1 MCLEKLACI
10 FEKSDLKT
18 LSRTIK
24 CLLHV
29 NPLALA

>member
-10 FEKSDLKT
+10 FEKSDLT
-18 LSRTIK
+18 LSRTIE